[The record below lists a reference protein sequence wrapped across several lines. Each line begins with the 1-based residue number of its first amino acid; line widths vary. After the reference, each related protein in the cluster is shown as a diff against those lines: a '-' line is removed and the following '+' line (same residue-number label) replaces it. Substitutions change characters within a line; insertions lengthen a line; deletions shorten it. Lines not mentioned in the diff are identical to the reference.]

1 MNRQETSPPMTIVG
15 TKALADLLFK
25 PLILPKQTQ
34 RWQMFFFCVGRG
46 KGIPFPNCTNFIQ
59 KYISN
64 EKLMTFK
71 IDHIK
76 SKPKS
81 NEDSFSYLCVKV
93 FTNKC
98 WQNDKKSVS
107 WIWNL
112 NSISDRAKN
121 LLMSRINL
129 KSRGTKAFP
138 EDPFGTN

>member
-1 MNRQETSPPMTIVG
+1 MNRQETSAPMTIVD

-76 SKPKS
+76 SKLKS

-98 WQNDKKSVS
+98 WQNDTSRLVGCKI
-107 WIWNL
+107 WIQFRIEL
-112 NSISDRAKN
+112 KV
-121 LLMSRINL
+121 LMSRINL
-129 KSRGTKAFP
+129 KTMN
-138 EDPFGTN
+138 D